1 MPYVLVTTQIR
12 LENGPTFVG
21 DEHSDPE
28 LMQYLDAR
36 KVTEP
41 GNNFS
46 TYLTDLNVRQ
56 VLNQLEKRCYSLVGM
71 SGMGQTCVWTM
82 WKSPTSTNEEESD
95 K

>member
-1 MPYVLVTTQIR
+1 ML
-12 LENGPTFVG
+12 
-21 DEHSDPE
+21 
-28 LMQYLDAR
+28 YLDAR

-56 VLNQLEKRCYSLVGM
+56 VLDQLEKRSYRLVGM

-82 WKSPTSTNEEESD
+82 WKPTSSSNEEESD

>member
-1 MPYVLVTTQIR
+1 MPHVLVTTQIR

-21 DEHSDPE
+21 DEDSDPE
-28 LMQYLDAR
+28 LMQYLGAR
-36 KVTEP
+36 KITEP

-46 TYLTDLNVRQ
+46 TYLTDFNVRR
-56 VLNQLEKRCYSLVGM
+56 VLDLLEKQGYRLVGM

-82 WKSPTSTNEEESD
+82 WIPSSPVSDEESD